1 MSGHFSM
8 MVRDLQLL
16 PEAAAAL
23 LKCFPSQKI
32 FVFYG
37 EMGAGKTTFI
47 KQLCE
52 VLGTTEALSSPTY
65 ALVNEYNAASQRIF
79 HMDLYRLN
87 DLEEALQMGIEE
99 YLDDKEAYCFIE
111 WPQLIETLLPLNV
124 VKVSIAA
131 NEDSHRVI
139 DAI

>member
-87 DLEEALQMGIEE
+87 DLEEALQIGIEE

-111 WPQLIETLLPLNV
+111 WPQLIETLLPLNA

-131 NEDSHRVI
+131 NEDGYRII

>member
-1 MSGHFSM
+1 MIGHFNM
-8 MVRDLQLL
+8 MVKDVQLL

-37 EMGAGKTTFI
+37 EMGAGKTTFV

-65 ALVNEYNAASQRIF
+65 ALVNEYNAALQRIY

-111 WPQLIETLLPLNV
+111 WPQLIETLLPLNM
-124 VKVSIAA
+124 VKVNIAVD
-131 NEDSHRVI
+131 EDGNRVI
-139 DAI
+139 SAV

>member
-1 MSGHFSM
+1 MSGEFGM
-8 MVRDLQLL
+8 EIRDLAAL
-16 PEAAAAL
+16 PDAARAL

-52 VLGTTEALSSPTY
+52 SLGTTEALSSPTY
-65 ALVNEYNAASQRIF
+65 ALVNEYDVGTLRIY

-87 DLEEALQMGIEE
+87 DLGEAYDMGIEE
-99 YLDDKEAYCFIE
+99 YLADENAYCFIE
-111 WPQLIETLLPLNV
+111 WPQLIETLLPAEY
-124 VKVSIAA
+124 VKVFIEADEEGKRIIRAA
-131 NEDSHRVI
+131 
-139 DAI
+139 

>member
-1 MSGHFSM
+1 M

-65 ALVNEYNAASQRIF
+65 ALVNEYNAATQRIF

-131 NEDSHRVI
+131 NEDGYRVI
-139 DAI
+139 DAV

>member
-1 MSGHFSM
+1 M

-87 DLEEALQMGIEE
+87 DLEEAIQMGIEE

>member
-1 MSGHFSM
+1 MSGHFNM
-8 MVRDLQLL
+8 QIRDLQLL
-16 PEAAAAL
+16 PAAASAL

-47 KQLCE
+47 KQLCMA
-52 VLGTTEALSSPTY
+52 LGTNEALSSPTY
-65 ALVNEYNAASQRIF
+65 ALVNEYNAGTQRIY

-87 DLEEALQMGIEE
+87 DFEEALQMGIEE
-99 YLDDKEAYCFIE
+99 YLDDASAYCFIE
-111 WPQLIETLLPLNV
+111 WPQLIETLLPLDV
-124 VKVSIAA
+124 VKVNIAA
-131 NEDSHRVI
+131 DDDGNRII

>member
-65 ALVNEYNAASQRIF
+65 ALVNEYNAATQRIF

-131 NEDSHRVI
+131 NEDGYRVI
-139 DAI
+139 DAV

>member
-1 MSGHFSM
+1 MSGHFNM
-8 MVRDLQLL
+8 LVRDIRLL

-65 ALVNEYNAASQRIF
+65 ALVNEYNAATQRIY

-124 VKVSIAA
+124 VKVNIVAI
-131 NEDSHRVI
+131 EDGYRVI

>member
-1 MSGHFSM
+1 MSGHFNM
-8 MVRDLQLL
+8 MVRDIQLL

-37 EMGAGKTTFI
+37 DMGAGKTTFI

-52 VLGTTEALSSPTY
+52 ALGTTEALSSPTY
-65 ALVNEYNAASQRIF
+65 ALVNEYNATAQRIY

-87 DLEEALQMGIEE
+87 DLEEAQQMGIEE
-99 YLDDKEAYCFIE
+99 YLDDKEAYCFVE
-111 WPQLIETLLPLNV
+111 WPQLIETLLPFDV
-124 VKVSIAA
+124 VKVNVLAD
-131 NEDSHRVI
+131 EDGNRVI

>member
-1 MSGHFSM
+1 MSRTFGM
-8 MVRDLQLL
+8 EVRDPIAL

-52 VLGTTEALSSPTY
+52 ALGTKEALSSPTY
-65 ALVNEYNAASQRIF
+65 SLVNEYKVGEQRIY

-87 DLEEALQMGIEE
+87 DLDEAYEMGIEE
-99 YLDDKEAYCFIE
+99 YLADGQAYCFIE
-111 WPQLIETLLPLNV
+111 WPQIIETLLPDNI
-124 VKVSIAA
+124 VKVYIESE
-131 NEDSHRVI
+131 EDGERIIRAV
-139 DAI
+139 

>member
-65 ALVNEYNAASQRIF
+65 ALVNEYNAATQRIF

-131 NEDSHRVI
+131 NEDGYRVI